1 MKQLPEY
8 YFNFKLFLN
17 YGLFRNPA
25 GMAFFKYVKRLN
37 CIDLLVSGYIIV
49 TFFYILIFFQK
60 IPSAGYHILFRMFLL
75 GLILALPRF
84 DKYIRK
90 PIFHFLRI
98 AYPLI
103 ILSFFYSETDA
114 LNNVFFQNLDHH
126 FARLDSL
133 LFGFQPSLAF
143 YDKFPGKIFSEVMN
157 FGYFSYYFLIA
168 AYFII
173 IYVKKR
179 QEFIRTVF
187 HITCSFLIY
196 YLIFSVLPVSGPQYF
211 FEPPHN
217 QIADSGIFRK
227 LVRFVEFI
235 GERPTA
241 AFPSSHVGIVLILI
255 MMAWRDSRKTW
266 WWLIPVFVLL
276 AFSTVYIKAHYAVD
290 VLGGIIS
297 APIVLAG
304 SHYIFKILRR
314 YELTIKTRT
323 DYAEGFDC

>member
-1 MKQLPEY
+1 
-8 YFNFKLFLN
+8 
-17 YGLFRNPA
+17 
-25 GMAFFKYVKRLN
+25 MAFLKYVKRLN
-37 CIDLLVSGYIIV
+37 CIDLLVSGYIVV
-49 TFFYILIFFQK
+49 TFFFILFFSQK
-60 IPSAGYHILFRMFLL
+60 IPSSGYHLLFRLVLL
-75 GLILALPRF
+75 GGILALPRL

-90 PIFHFLRI
+90 PFVHFLRI

-126 FARLDSL
+126 FARLDAI

-143 YDKFPGKIFSEVMN
+143 YNNFPGKFFSEVMN

-168 AYFII
+168 AYTII

-179 QEFIRTVF
+179 QEFVRTVF
-187 HITCSFLIY
+187 LITCSFMIY

-217 QIADSGIFRK
+217 QIDDSGIFRK

-255 MMAWRDSRKTW
+255 IMAWRDSRKTL
-266 WWLIPVFVLL
+266 WWLIPIFILL

-290 VLGGIIS
+290 VLGGVIS
-297 APIVLAG
+297 APIVLVGAK
-304 SHYIFKILRR
+304 YIFKIVRG
-314 YELTIKTRT
+314 YEQTIKTRT

>member
-1 MKQLPEY
+1 
-8 YFNFKLFLN
+8 
-17 YGLFRNPA
+17 
-25 GMAFFKYVKRLN
+25 MAFFKNAKRLN

-60 IPSAGYHILFRMFLL
+60 IPAAGYHILFRLVL
-75 GLILALPRF
+75 VGLILALPRL
-84 DKYIRK
+84 DKYIHK
-90 PIFHFLRI
+90 PFLHFLRI

-126 FARLDSL
+126 FARLDSII
-133 LFGFQPSLAF
+133 FGFQPSVAF
-143 YDKFPGKIFSEVMN
+143 YNNFPGKFFSEVMN
-157 FGYFSYYFLIA
+157 FGYFSYYFIIA
-168 AYFII
+168 AYTII

-179 QEFIRTVF
+179 HEFVRTVF
-187 HITCSFLIY
+187 LVTCSFLIY

-255 MMAWRDSRKTW
+255 IMAWRDYRKTW
-266 WWLIPVFVLL
+266 WWLIPIFILL

-297 APIVLAG
+297 APIVLVG
-304 SHYIFKILRR
+304 STYIFKVLRR
-314 YELTIKTRT
+314 YEQTTKTRT
-323 DYAEGFDC
+323 DYAEGFDS